1 VSSDP
6 RLIKQI
12 EFRDAEISRLQ
23 ASLRESQSKLQETL
37 EANARH
43 ERAFDELSR
52 LHRDL
57 IGRAADMEDR
67 LDTLKQ
73 EHNQALALLQVGLEK
88 VRESEG
94 CLDAVIARCKNP
106 KPGAADMLADEIL
119 GMLVERPVSFG
130 QSRRCQYGRD
140 GYAQCNLAED
150 HDGDHEYIL

>member
-119 GMLVERPVSFG
+119 GMLVERQCSIAGCGKPVKG
-130 QSRRCQYGRD
+130 LVGATKCHEHV
-140 GYAQCNLAED
+140 LED
-150 HDGDHEYIL
+150 FNRLGCE